1 MVMILRTRRWPQAL
15 LALALVTGILAGSA
29 FTQESVYAQS
39 PRQVWYP
46 LDNGLEFGSLPLPSF
61 RSEEDQRAIII
72 TSWQMGAQHD
82 PQGLSGRTHFLAE
95 VLRRAH
101 RVPTA
106 EGEIRVGNQRTWWI
120 EQVPPADVEA
130 HLNKIVDRLEFKLTD
145 ASLVGRVRGDLLA
158 AQKQQ
163 LKTLVP
169 GLQDAGGL

>member
-95 VLRRAH
+95 VLRRA
-101 RVPTA
+101 
-106 EGEIRVGNQRTWWI
+106 
-120 EQVPPADVEA
+120 
-130 HLNKIVDRLEFKLTD
+130 
-145 ASLVGRVRGDLLA
+145 
-158 AQKQQ
+158 
-163 LKTLVP
+163 
-169 GLQDAGGL
+169 